1 MITCTIKIAFVMISD
16 HFDDLYYIEKNPR
29 PHYMSLDSIRISTCL
44 KKKKNM
50 QHSNGLVGWGSWGTF
65 I

>member
-1 MITCTIKIAFVMISD
+1 MISD

-44 KKKKNM
+44 KKKTCNIAM
-50 QHSNGLVGWGSWGTF
+50 DWWGGGAGGHLF
-65 I
+65 